1 MPELRKLKGR
11 MMEKGITGIQI
22 AAMIGREKKLCL
34 CYLQWQGQPKTGSGL
49 HHLPCAGHR
58 ACRNAQILF
67 RGGYRVMFEIIMLG
81 LMLFGGMAVLSLLY
95 IVAEEIQ
102 RQRYWKRKKRAV
114 KQAVRCAK
122 IETERQAD

>member
-1 MPELRKLKGR
+1 
-11 MMEKGITGIQI
+11 
-22 AAMIGREKKLCL
+22 
-34 CYLQWQGQPKTGSGL
+34 
-49 HHLPCAGHR
+49 
-58 ACRNAQILF
+58 
-67 RGGYRVMFEIIMLG
+67 MFEIIMLG